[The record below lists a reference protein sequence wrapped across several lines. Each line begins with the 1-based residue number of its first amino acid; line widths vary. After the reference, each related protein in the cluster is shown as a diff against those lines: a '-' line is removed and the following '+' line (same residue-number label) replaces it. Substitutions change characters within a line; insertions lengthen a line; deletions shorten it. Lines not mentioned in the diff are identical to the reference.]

1 MNEWSHELRSEF
13 HSYQKEFNG
22 HYLKISSF
30 FFLLR
35 TSIWE
40 EKKIY
45 FNKTRAEFGI
55 WVWYMDGWMERFHLI
70 AWSFILSIRFGN
82 RFMSTNCNE
91 ESYSLASFAWNSGWC
106 VSACGCVSNRLDVCM
121 ELTKCALKC
130 VHMYTNP
137 WSRCHFSL

>member
-1 MNEWSHELRSEF
+1 MNFIPIRKNLMDIIWKS
-13 HSYQKEFNG
+13 QV
-22 HYLKISSF
+22 F
-30 FFLLR
+30 FSASDINVR
-35 TSIWE
+35 R
-40 EKKIY
+40 KKNILQQ
-45 FNKTRAEFGI
+45 NESWI
-55 WVWYMDGWMERFHLI
+55 WYMSVVYGWMERFHLI

-121 ELTKCALKC
+121 ELIKCALKC

>member
-1 MNEWSHELRSEF
+1 MNEWSHELRVNFIPIRKNLMDIIWKSRV
-13 HSYQKEFNG
+13 
-22 HYLKISSF
+22 

-35 TSIWE
+35 TSMWE
-40 EKKIY
+40 EKKNILQQ
-45 FNKTRAEFGI
+45 NESWI
-55 WVWYMDGWMERFHLI
+55 WYMSVVYGWMERFHLI

-106 VSACGCVSNRLDVCM
+106 VSACGCVCNRLDVCM